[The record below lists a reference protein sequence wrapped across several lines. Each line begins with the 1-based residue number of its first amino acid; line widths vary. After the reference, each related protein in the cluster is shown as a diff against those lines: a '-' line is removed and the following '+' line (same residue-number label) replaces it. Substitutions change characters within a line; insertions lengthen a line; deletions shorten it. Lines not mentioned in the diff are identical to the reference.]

1 MPRLK
6 YKSGQEGYDRLLKID
21 NLIANNKGS
30 LTREVLL
37 QKINAAIE
45 REHQIS
51 VSTLDKDLKKIKEE
65 LADKYPSIK
74 LGYNQFKGYYYSEP
88 GFSLYN
94 SSITEEDTSSLIV
107 AKGLFDLLKGSA
119 LKPKFE
125 ELVQKIMQLSISDK
139 SQVGESEVS
148 YVKVSDNLPSKGE
161 KWIEPLL
168 LAIHHKNAVLITYR
182 NFQENVNERHISPYL
197 LKQSNN
203 QWYLLASII
212 NDKPNIIELN
222 FALDRIESL
231 TYSNR
236 VYREPLMNVA
246 DFYKYS
252 LGIWHEHSKK
262 PIEVHLLFTDAN
274 IIRRVKTYPLHHTQ
288 QIVSS
293 IENTSLEIAF
303 TVYHSTELETLILGF
318 SDKVKVLAPESLVER
333 IKDKVSRMSGLYN
346 K

>member
-1 MPRLK
+1 MPRVK
-6 YKSGQEGYDRLLKID
+6 YKSGQEGYDRLMKID
-21 NLIANNKGS
+21 NLIAGNKGS
-30 LTREVLL
+30 LTRNVLL
-37 QKINAAIE
+37 QKVNSTLE
-45 REHQIS
+45 GEYQIS
-51 VSTLDKDLKKIKEE
+51 ASTLDKDINKLKDE
-65 LADKYPSIK
+65 LERKHPSIK
-74 LGYNQFKGYYYSEP
+74 LINNQFKGYYYSEP
-88 GFSLYN
+88 GFSLFS
-94 SSITEEDTSSLIV
+94 SSITEDDTSSLIV

-125 ELVQKIMQLSISDK
+125 ELVQKIMQLSLSEN

-168 LAIHHKNAVLITYR
+168 MAIHHKNAVLITYR
-182 NFQENVNERHISPYL
+182 NSQENVNERHISPYL

-212 NDKPNIIELN
+212 NDKPDIIELN
-222 FALDRIESL
+222 FALDRIEAL

-236 VYREPLMNVA
+236 AYREPLMNVA

-252 LGIWHEHSKK
+252 LGIWHEHAKE
-262 PIEVHLLFTDAN
+262 PIEIHLLFTDPN
-274 IIRRVKTYPLHHTQ
+274 IIRRVKAYPLHHTQ
-288 QIVSS
+288 QVVSS
-293 IENTSLEIAF
+293 IENTSLEIAI

-346 K
+346 Q